1 MTSENCLIE
10 RVAIVLVEPAEGG
23 NVGSCCRALVNC
35 GFSGF
40 SMVRPRVADW
50 AEARKMAVHAA
61 SMLDAARTYD
71 SLRAAVA
78 DAHWVVG
85 VSGRPRSHP
94 QGKQPIGLGDL
105 TDRLRRLP
113 AGGKAA
119 LVFGPER
126 AGLTN
131 AQLGLCQDI
140 LRLPTA
146 EAYTSMNLAHAVLVV
161 AWTIRMAGAASAVEE
176 APDRETVGAAE
187 LDGLMEQAER
197 TLKIIGYLD
206 PQNPRL
212 TLDELRWVFSRA
224 GLGERELRML
234 RGVFHRM
241 DVWISNHGGP
251 PTPNQLRRLDDS

>member
-10 RVAIVLVEPAEGG
+10 RVAIALVEPAEGG

-161 AWTIRMAGAASAVEE
+161 AWTMVLYSVSRF
-176 APDRETVGAAE
+176 
-187 LDGLMEQAER
+187 LME
-197 TLKIIGYLD
+197 IIRGD
-206 PQNPRL
+206 NPH
-212 TLDELRWVFSRA
+212 DVA
-224 GLGERELRML
+224 GLTVSQFISLVVFVAGLVYMWVLARK
-234 RGVFHRM
+234 RGHSTFC
-241 DVWISNHGGP
+241 S
-251 PTPNQLRRLDDS
+251 